1 MAERTKSTGGT
12 GRVFLGRGRHPRA
25 RAWGLGV
32 ACALVLLGGC
42 QGTPEDDPN
51 APLVW
56 VAMDTSMGEIVVEL
70 DRAHAPISVDNFLRY
85 VDEQA
90 YDNTIF
96 HRVMRDFVIQGG
108 GHTVDLAEL
117 PGHEPI
123 ANEWLSG
130 LKNTRGTIAM
140 ARETEPDSATRQWY
154 INVTDNPRLDT
165 PREVTGNA
173 GYAVFGRVVEGMD
186 VVDAIRMVEVHTAT
200 GPDGVPMQ
208 NVPVDPVV
216 VRSVKRVRQPGE

>member
-1 MAERTKSTGGT
+1 MIQRAMRTAGASGL
-12 GRVFLGRGRHPRA
+12 FPRRRTA
-25 RAWGLGV
+25 AWGALGAMVGAV
-32 ACALVLLGGC
+32 ALAGC
-42 QGTPEDDPN
+42 QGTPEIDPD

-56 VAMDTSMGEIVVEL
+56 VSMDTSMGEIVLEL
-70 DRAHAPISVDNFLRY
+70 DRVHAPVSVDNFLRY
-85 VDEQA
+85 VDEGA
-90 YDNTIF
+90 YENTIF
-96 HRVMRDFVIQGG
+96 HRVVREFVIQGG

-123 ANEWLSG
+123 ANEWLNG

-140 ARETEPDSATRQWY
+140 ARETDPDSATRQWY

-186 VVDAIRMVEVHTAT
+186 VVDAIRMVEVHTAE
-200 GPDGVPMQ
+200 GPEGVPMQ

-216 VRSVKRVRQPGE
+216 LRSVKRVRQPGE